1 MILQF
6 CILIFDLEAQK
17 HLLNSANHES
27 ENNNTHHLNEHLICV
42 FNLRV
47 TSNFPVADR

>member
-6 CILIFDLEAQK
+6 CILIFDLEGQK

-27 ENNNTHHLNEHLICV
+27 ENNNTHHLNEHLSI
-42 FNLRV
+42 NLIKER
-47 TSNFPVADR
+47 NLNN